1 MRTRTRLIVLLVTVP
16 LVVFTLVGGWLGG
29 VVAREDAY
37 RHLRIFE
44 DVVSLISENYVEDAD
59 LDEVMD
65 GALAGLAGGLDVDST
80 FLSAESVARLEN
92 GAEAGPAG
100 IGVETVARY
109 YAQIVGVRD
118 GSPADR
124 AGLRP
129 GDYIR
134 AIDDEPTRRLS
145 GVDGVARLRGEPG
158 TTVRLSLLRGNTS
171 EPYDID
177 LVREVV
183 SGPDVSHRM
192 LAAGIGYVRVAMLAD
207 GAAAAIE
214 QAAGALAA
222 EGAEQLVIDIRNCA
236 AGSFDE
242 GIAAAR
248 LFVAE
253 GTLLQREETGGVQ
266 IEIEATAGAGAID
279 TPVLLLTDF
288 GTAAGAELFA
298 ASLTGAG
305 RAESVGQRT
314 AGRVSLQKLIPL
326 PDGSGLWLSWARYLH
341 ASGDALHRT
350 GVEPDVAVEVPNVEL
365 GEPWP
370 PGDPILDRALEH
382 LQTEAPAPEV
392 QAAA

>member
-16 LVVFTLVGGWLGG
+16 LVAFTLVGGWLGG

-288 GTAAGAELFA
+288 GTAAGAELLA

-350 GVEPDVAVEVPNVEL
+350 GVEPDVAVEVPSVEL

-382 LQTEAPAPEV
+382 LQAETTAAEV
-392 QAAA
+392 QAA